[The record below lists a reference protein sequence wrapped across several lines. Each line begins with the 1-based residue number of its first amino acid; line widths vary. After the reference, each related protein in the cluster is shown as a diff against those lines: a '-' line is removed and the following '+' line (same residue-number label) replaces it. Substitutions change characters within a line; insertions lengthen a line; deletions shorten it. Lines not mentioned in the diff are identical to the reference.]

1 MKTIKFLTIGIIS
14 VLISCNS
21 QNNNTQLKLED
32 KNYSKLNEKVTLVDT
47 MLNPFTK
54 SLIFKKDECKST
66 NYKDRFNC
74 ILNTFPNQNL
84 PLHFGPHPEI
94 ESTPYISDTAFVE
107 NSLLDKDYF
116 KNEDFTHGYY
126 KGVIIANNLKIKTVI
141 IPTIYNVGKDYTL
154 YTFTDDGKLIDKLI
168 IGAESSD
175 YESKFGVIE
184 SFDKIKIT
192 TKIIGYKSNSKLY
205 FYSSSKTEYFKVSQS
220 GKILKK

>member
-1 MKTIKFLTIGIIS
+1 MPNLGWCRLAMAWLNLYRKDQTDTYSFLDNEGSKHYKKVNKYLTYW
-14 VLISCNS
+14 
-21 QNNNTQLKLED
+21 LE
-32 KNYSKLNEKVTLVDT
+32 
-47 MLNPFTK
+47 K
-54 SLIFKKDECKST
+54 S
-66 NYKDRFNC
+66 
-74 ILNTFPNQNL
+74 
-84 PLHFGPHPEI
+84 
-94 ESTPYISDTAFVE
+94 E
-107 NSLLDKDYF
+107 N
-116 KNEDFTHGYY
+116 GYY